1 MFLAALLLAP
11 NACSRP
17 TMSQKKNKSHL
28 AVYLAVSSASFKPL
42 TEFSLISK
50 CFRLQRK
57 NKNILK
63 QYKQLSINPF
73 SAREVSLLIFYK

>member
-1 MFLAALLLAP
+1 MFLI
-11 NACSRP
+11 
-17 TMSQKKNKSHL
+17 TK
-28 AVYLAVSSASFKPL
+28 
-42 TEFSLISK
+42 
-50 CFRLQRK
+50 K